1 MRRLYKSRR
10 WLRAP
15 VAARYMWCESLTTCS
30 YTYLIYYAEVCRPLK
45 TPPKLDGRAVVNK
58 TVCMVQEWGG
68 AGETGEAE
76 SRLRAMTQPLGH
88 DMCRWIALARQTNN
102 LARTSAENAPESKL
116 LEFRRT
122 R

>member
-1 MRRLYKSRR
+1 MHSLMQVVSFRSCSFVTFPLRTRRLYKSRR

-68 AGETGEAE
+68 GGGD
-76 SRLRAMTQPLGH
+76 R
-88 DMCRWIALARQTNN
+88 
-102 LARTSAENAPESKL
+102 
-116 LEFRRT
+116 
-122 R
+122 